1 MFMTHSACF
10 ALVPLLG
17 LLGGCGQAPQ
27 ESPAGGPGGLPA
39 TNVPAGDAV
48 ATRPVVGSLTDQA
61 GAVDVV
67 AGGPVRL
74 VWLQDRGDG
83 RDALARDHQLMV
95 MAWDS
100 ERDEERAVTANPDGY
115 AKPLLTADARH
126 ILYSTRRGPEAFVT
140 RWQGGPPRSLGR
152 GVALTVWRD
161 PATGRDWVYVGLDP
175 TAEDPGEYRRLE
187 RFPLDA
193 PELREKVTTTVV
205 VNEDNFQIAPDGR
218 LAGGVFPWPRI
229 GWFDL
234 GRGIVRDAGEGCW
247 AGLSAADASVLWF
260 LDGAHRRMT
269 LIPTLEPD
277 RRWTLTFDAIT
288 PLRGHEV
295 YHPRW
300 TSHPRFFVVTGP
312 YTAGKGEAG
321 PAVRAGGTNVEV
333 FLGRLDRSLTRVE
346 AWTPLTRNARAD
358 FFPDAW
364 VSPRQPL
371 EAVPGERSPPA
382 AAQGAPRDGRA
393 VVEARLES
401 IAPIPTLRAIAPYRS
416 ALLAGRYEI
425 TRVIEGQLGET
436 HVAIAHWVLRDGT
449 RLPDADRQP
458 GRTYRVAI
466 EPYDTHPQLEGER
479 LVMAPDASALPLYY
493 EPPAK

>member
-1 MFMTHSACF
+1 MRSCVGSIAI
-10 ALVPLLG
+10 VLL
-17 LLGGCGQAPQ
+17 LSLPGGCRQSPQ
-27 ESPAGGPGGLPA
+27 ESRAGAPAGTPA
-39 TNVPAGDAV
+39 ASAPAGDAV
-48 ATRPVVGSLTDQA
+48 TTQPVAASPRDRAGSVED
-61 GAVDVV
+61 V
-67 AGGPVRL
+67 AGGPVRF

-83 RDALARDHQLMV
+83 RDALARGDQLMV
-95 MAWDS
+95 VAWEA
-100 ERDEERAVTANPDGY
+100 ERDEERAVTASPNGY

-126 ILYSTRRGPEAFVT
+126 VLYSIRRGPEAFVIP
-140 RWQGGPPRSLGR
+140 WEGGTPRSLGP
-152 GVALTVWRD
+152 GVALAVWRD

-187 RFPLDA
+187 RFALDA
-193 PELREKVTTTVV
+193 PDRREQVPTTVV

-229 GWFDL
+229 GWLDL
-234 GRGIVRDAGEGCW
+234 GRGTVRDAGEGCW

-269 LIPTLEPD
+269 LVPTLEPG
-277 RRWTLTFDAIT
+277 RRWTLTFDAIA

-300 TSHPRFFVVTGP
+300 ASHPRFFVVTGP
-312 YTAGKGEAG
+312 YTAGKGAAG

-333 FLGRLDRSLTRVE
+333 FLGRLDRSLTRIE
-346 AWTPLTRNARAD
+346 AWTQVTRNARAD

-364 VSPRQPL
+364 VSPRQAL
-371 EAVPGERSPPA
+371 ETVPGDQAHPA
-382 AAQGAPRDGRA
+382 PVHGAPRDGRA

-425 TRVIEGQLGET
+425 ARVIEGQLGET
-436 HVAIAHWVLRDGT
+436 HVAIAHWVLRDGA
-449 RLPDADRQP
+449 RIPDADRQP

-466 EPYDTHPQLEGER
+466 EPYDSHPELEGER